1 MRLSEITTEV
11 YGCTISVFMIL
22 ASCHYVLSETQN
34 SIPIMHWRWTI
45 NLLKLSLMN
54 WRRYHMKSLIFFWVI
69 PMKLLTP
76 ITFLPLGSSFNFCWD
91 FINFLAKLKLSPTYL
106 FNRLHRSHKYFVH
119 FLSYFKIR
127 IAESKRKPPLFSLIK
142 RSLSTFINKCLIVIQ
157 RESTLTL

>member
-34 SIPIMHWRWTI
+34 SIPNTNWWWTI

-54 WRRYHMKSLIFFWVI
+54 WRTYNMKSLIFFWVI

-76 ITFLPLGSSFNFCWD
+76 ITFLPLGSSFK
-91 FINFLAKLKLSPTYL
+91 FLLRFYIYIFPSQIKLSPTYL
-106 FNRLHRSHKYFVH
+106 FNRLHRSHKYFVR
-119 FLSYFKIR
+119 FLSYIKIR
-127 IAESKRKPPLFSLIK
+127 NFESKR
-142 RSLSTFINKCLIVIQ
+142 
-157 RESTLTL
+157 